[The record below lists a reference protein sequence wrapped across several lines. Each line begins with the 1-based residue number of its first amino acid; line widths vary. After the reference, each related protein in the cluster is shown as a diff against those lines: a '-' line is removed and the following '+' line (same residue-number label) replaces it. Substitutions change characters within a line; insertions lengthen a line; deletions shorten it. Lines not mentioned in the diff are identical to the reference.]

1 MQMLSQQRCY
11 NTTTTATR
19 QLKQNR
25 RQLLPPKN
33 HNPSLLAA
41 QSHTLASHDDI
52 YGLSKTNVEFIRDKL
67 RSKCFCDYSFF
78 STERKSIAL
87 QQSTNFF
94 VSLMRQTWY
103 KNVCTLPILIPRSI
117 QHVQFYG
124 KVNNVQVINCA
135 RIQFTIT
142 SLFNDCCWYS

>member
-19 QLKQNR
+19 QLKPNR
-25 RQLLPPKN
+25 RQLLPTKN

-78 STERKSIAL
+78 QQKKSIAL

-117 QHVQFYG
+117 SG
-124 KVNNVQVINCA
+124 
-135 RIQFTIT
+135 
-142 SLFNDCCWYS
+142 LFFHHFLLNSRRFKLKIFSKLKNFLLNSSKLLT

>member
-33 HNPSLLAA
+33 HNPSLLAV
-41 QSHTLASHDDI
+41 QSHTLASHDI

-103 KNVCTLPILIPRSI
+103 KNVCTLPILIPRSK
-117 QHVQFYG
+117 QHEQFYG